1 MRALRAIKSL
11 ILLAETEKS
20 GTDGIDPDTEMKL
33 LMKAAKQRKDS
44 YDLYIEQGRSD
55 LAEIEK
61 VELDIINSYLPKQ
74 LSEADL
80 ENELK
85 LIIEQIGASG
95 PQDMGKVMGMA
106 TKALA
111 GKSDGKTIS
120 AVVKRLLTASS

>member
-1 MRALRAIKSL
+1 
-11 ILLAETEKS
+11 
-20 GTDGIDPDTEMKL
+20 MKL